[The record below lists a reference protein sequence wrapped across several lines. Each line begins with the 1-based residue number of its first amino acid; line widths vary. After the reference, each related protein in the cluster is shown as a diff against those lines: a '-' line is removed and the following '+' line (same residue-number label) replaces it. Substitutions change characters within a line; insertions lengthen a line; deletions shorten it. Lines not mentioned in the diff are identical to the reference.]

1 MNNKYFLL
9 LMISLLLG
17 ACQGNNQASSNETNQ
32 AEQATTTQGDT
43 EAAKQGEQL
52 YPSLPL
58 DTLVALYNECDF
70 IDYVFYYT
78 NFSVSQS
85 EKKDI
90 QTAIRYISE
99 EVPLINAGCKPQ
111 GRLFFQVD
119 GENRL
124 EADLY
129 FAPECTYYIF
139 YKEGKP
145 AFANK
150 LMPGGI
156 QFYNNI
162 FNSIQQ

>member
-1 MNNKYFLL
+1 M
-9 LMISLLLG
+9 MISLFFG
-17 ACQGNNQASSNETNQ
+17 ACQDNNQTSNKTSK
-32 AEQATTTQGDT
+32 AEQETSTQGNT
-43 EAAKQGEQL
+43 VPVQQGEHL
-52 YPSLPL
+52 YPSIPL

-85 EKKDI
+85 EKSDI

-99 EVPLINAGCKPQ
+99 EAPLINANCKPQ
-111 GRLFFQVD
+111 GRLFFQVN
-119 GENRL
+119 GENKM

-129 FAPECTYYIF
+129 FEPDCTYYVF
-139 YKEGKP
+139 YQDGKP

-162 FNSIQQ
+162 FTSIQQ